1 MLPTLAV
8 LVFACFGF
16 LTKMKLLLIAAA
28 IACAS
33 IVADTVPDTAVVM
46 STETVVKTVSREP
59 RMVVLMFD
67 DNGTVSAENS
77 YETVTRVGTNVVSRA
92 PFRTTNLTWQQIT
105 NLVPSLA
112 LGLEQFKAAS
122 RIVLTNTP

>member
-1 MLPTLAV
+1 
-8 LVFACFGF
+8 
-16 LTKMKLLLIAAA
+16 
-28 IACAS
+28 
-33 IVADTVPDTAVVM
+33 
-46 STETVVKTVSREP
+46 
-59 RMVVLMFD
+59 MFD

-112 LGLEQFKAAS
+112 KGLDEFKLAS
-122 RIVLTNTP
+122 KTVLTNSP